1 MKIKKVIAIGL
12 AVTIAVLSVGCTAQ
26 KNPPKATAK
35 ATQEVTQTPSK
46 VIEDKKDPETNIDS
60 KKPQAEAYKNVLSM
74 LNRVRNYTLPYWG
87 GYSLKDKQV
96 VIFSA
101 DSENAVLWNQNGTGK
116 TVAIKKSDIPEEY
129 TMSSYSKGKMNEH
142 NTIFVMH
149 EGDDKMTFVFAVHEG
164 YHFYGQGWIEK
175 MNLEAE
181 GLPRGTMYPE
191 NVDARYYVNE
201 INARLRDKIEGKNK
215 DGHSEAL
222 YFFNKYKKEQKAD
235 LLGHLN
241 YNLLEQTATFV
252 EYMFLAAAKSPELQN
267 NTKALAKAAYDLN
280 KQDYKEKFIDKT
292 QELYNALPLYY
303 AAIEG
308 KDASINKLTKG
319 KNPYEVL
326 NDITKEKE
334 AKADEALKKQ
344 VTDHY
349 NQIEKSVAKKIEA
362 YKKIMKSTD
371 YVLVKISEKLFA
383 GSITYGEFINFK
395 DGTSYKTL
403 NQETTVTTT
412 AGKGKIELNG
422 QDTMNSDDYNYYTMY
437 VPKSSINES
446 NSVLNINTDTLKVE
460 NVEFTKDGNAYVIK

>member
-1 MKIKKVIAIGL
+1 MKIKRIIAFGL
-12 AVTIAVLSVGCTAQ
+12 AASIAVLSMGCTAQ
-26 KNPPKATAK
+26 KTPPKATAK
-35 ATQEVTQTPSK
+35 PTQEVSQTASNAA
-46 VIEDKKDPETNIDS
+46 EDKKSPEAS
-60 KKPQAEAYKNVLSM
+60 KGSKTPVAEAYKNVVSM
-74 LNRVRNYTLPYWG
+74 LDKVRDYTMPYWG
-87 GYSLKDKQV
+87 GYSLKDKQI

-101 DSENAVLWNQNGTGK
+101 DSENAVLWNKKGTGK

-129 TMSSYSKGKMNEH
+129 TMSSYAKGKMDGY

-164 YHFYGQGWIEK
+164 YHFYGQEWIEK
-175 MNLEAE
+175 IAIDAE
-181 GLPRGTMYPE
+181 YLPRGTMYPE
-191 NVDARYYVNE
+191 NVDARYYANE
-201 INARLRDKIEGKNK
+201 INARLRDKIEGKNN

-222 YFFNKYKKEQKAD
+222 YFFNKYKKEQNAD

-241 YNLLEQTATFV
+241 YSLLEQTATFV
-252 EYMFLAAAKSPELQN
+252 EYMFLAAAKNPDLQN

-280 KQDYKEKFIDKT
+280 KQTYTEKFIEKS

-303 AAIEG
+303 AAMEG
-308 KDASINKLTKG
+308 KDEAINKLAEG

-334 AKADEALKKQ
+334 AKADENLKKQ

-349 NQIEKSVAKKIEA
+349 NEIEERVAKKIEA
-362 YKKIMKSTD
+362 HKKIMKSSD

-383 GSITYGEFINFK
+383 GSVEYGEFINFK
-395 DGTSYKTL
+395 DGASYKTL

-437 VPKSSINES
+437 VPKSSIKES
-446 NSVLNINTDTLKVE
+446 NGVLNINTDTLKVE
-460 NVEFTKDGNAYVIK
+460 NVEFTKDGKAYVIN